1 MHVLL
6 SRDRKSITQHVFRLE
21 DLQIFFQIL
30 PFPGKKK
37 HQSDPV
43 GEKST
48 LEMRRGGGGRR
59 GSGNYSNPC
68 LTMHQPWASL
78 LVYGIKRIEGRSWTA
93 PIRGNKKIKYYT
105 HRIYIWCKL

>member
-93 PIRGNKKIKYYT
+93 PIRGNKNK
-105 HRIYIWCKL
+105 

>member
-1 MHVLL
+1 MHVSL
-6 SRDRKSITQHVFRLE
+6 SRDRKSITSTRVSFGSPANFLSDSALSRK
-21 DLQIFFQIL
+21 
-30 PFPGKKK
+30 KKK

-93 PIRGNKKIKYYT
+93 PIRGNKKNKIL
-105 HRIYIWCKL
+105 HS